1 MSCVIHL
8 PYPKIVGRLV
18 LEEAILLRRSVREF
32 DRRATITLE
41 ELSQLLWAGQG
52 LSDVRRG
59 FRTCPSAGATY
70 PLTMYIVVPEKRVAN
85 LQAGI
90 YRYIVDTH
98 SLELVRSGDYYSRL
112 YRACLDQRWVY
123 DAAVNI
129 VIMADYDRTCIYYG
143 ERGIRYVILEA
154 GHVCQNI
161 YLQATALGLGAVAI
175 GAFYDEEIESL
186 IGTRK
191 EKALYVIA
199 VGKPRQDIFT
209 KERAR
214 KIMEELISFY
224 TARRAQK

>member
-1 MSCVIHL
+1 
-8 PYPKIVGRLV
+8 
-18 LEEAILLRRSVREF
+18 
-32 DRRATITLE
+32 
-41 ELSQLLWAGQG
+41 
-52 LSDVRRG
+52 
-59 FRTCPSAGATY
+59 
-70 PLTMYIVVPEKRVAN
+70 
-85 LQAGI
+85 
-90 YRYIVDTH
+90 
-98 SLELVRSGDYYSRL
+98 
-112 YRACLDQRWVY
+112 VY